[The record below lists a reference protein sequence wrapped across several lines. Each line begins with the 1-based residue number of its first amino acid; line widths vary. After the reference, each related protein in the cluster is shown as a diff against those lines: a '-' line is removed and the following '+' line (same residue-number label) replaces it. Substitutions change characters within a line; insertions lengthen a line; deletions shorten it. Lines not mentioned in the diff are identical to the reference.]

1 EQNAEPLPVVMDD
14 ILVNFD
20 DERGPLAVQALAE
33 FARSRQVIV
42 MTCHEGTRELYR
54 KAGARELTIER
65 VPNLL

>member
-1 EQNAEPLPVVMDD
+1 MDD

-33 FARSRQVIV
+33 FAKNRQVVV

-54 KAGARELTIER
+54 NAGATEVTVEQGQL
-65 VPNLL
+65 V